1 MGIELT
7 ENALR
12 VLEKRYLKKDR
23 KGRVI
28 ETPEGLFRRVA
39 HTIAAADEKYA
50 PGMGAGREEVYYRMM
65 SELKFL
71 PNSPTLMNA
80 GTRIKQ
86 YSACFVI
93 PVGDSVKKIFGALSA
108 MARIHQS
115 GGGTGF
121 SFSRLRPRDDIVK
134 STGSAASGP
143 VSFMRIFDQA
153 TDVIKQGGR
162 RRGANMGML
171 RADHPDVIE
180 FIRAKENGSF
190 RNFNLSVSV
199 PDSFMHALDE
209 GADFALKNPRDG
221 RIVKKIPAR
230 EIWDLMALM
239 AWKTGDP
246 GVVFIDRI
254 NASNP
259 TPMAGTIE
267 ATNPCGEQ
275 PLLSYESCNLG
286 SINLSRFVLDE
297 RSRSTGIDWD
307 GLRDTVRN
315 GVQFLDNVIAASVY
329 PLQEITRI
337 TRANRKIGLGVMG
350 LADMLV
356 MLGIPYASDEA
367 VKLGGEVMRFISE
380 EAVKK
385 SSELGKERGNFLN
398 FQGSAWEKKGLKH
411 MRNATV
417 TTVAPTGTIS
427 IIAGTSSGIEPLFAL
442 SFVRRVLDGSELR
455 EVNRAFLE
463 TAKREGFYSEG
474 LLREIDAGGGVS
486 RLPGMPGKFKDVFKT
501 ALEISPERHVMMQA
515 EFQKYTDNAVSKT
528 INLPEEA
535 TPGDVKK
542 IYSLAYRLGCKGI
555 TVYRYGS
562 KEQVLARAGQPPA
575 CRVCLT

>member
-12 VLEKRYLKKDR
+12 VLERRYLRKDR
-23 KGRVI
+23 EGRVI

-39 HTIAAADEKYA
+39 QTVSAADGIYS
-50 PGMGAGREEVYYRMM
+50 PGKGREREEIYFRMM

-80 GTRIKQ
+80 GTRIRQ

-93 PVGDSVKKIFGALSA
+93 PVEDSVRKIFGALSA

-121 SFSRLRPRDDIVK
+121 SFSRLRPKNDIVK

-171 RADHPDVIE
+171 RADHPDIME
-180 FIRAKENGSF
+180 FIRAKEKGSF
-190 RNFNLSVSV
+190 GNFNLSVSI
-199 PDSFMHALDE
+199 PDSFMRALDD
-209 GADFALKNPRDG
+209 GSDFPLENPRDG
-221 RIVKKIPAR
+221 RIIKKIPAR
-230 EIWDLMALM
+230 EIWDLTALM

-246 GVVFIDRI
+246 GVIFIDRV
-254 NASNP
+254 NAFNP
-259 TPMAGTIE
+259 TPSAGIIE

-275 PLLSYESCNLG
+275 PLLPYESCNLG
-286 SINLSRFVLDE
+286 SVNLSRFVQG
-297 RSRSTGIDWD
+297 RKAGMDWD
-307 GLRDTVRN
+307 GLRDTVRD
-315 GVQFLDNVIAASVY
+315 GVQFLDNVIDASVY
-329 PLQEITRI
+329 PLPEITRI

-350 LADMLV
+350 LADMLA
-356 MLGIPYASDEA
+356 MLGIPYDSDEA

-385 SSELGKERGNFLN
+385 SSELGRERGNFPN
-398 FQGSAWEKKGLKH
+398 FNGSAWEKKGLKH

-417 TTVAPTGTIS
+417 TTIAPTGTIS

-442 SFVRRVLDGSELR
+442 SFVRRVLDGSDLR
-455 EVNRAFLE
+455 EVNRVFLA
-463 TAKREGFYSEG
+463 TAKREGFHSDS
-474 LLREIDAGGGVS
+474 LLREIDTSGGVS
-486 RLPGMPGKFKDVFKT
+486 KLSGIPEKIKDVFRT
-501 ALEISPERHVMMQA
+501 ALEIPPERHVMMQA
-515 EFQKYTDNAVSKT
+515 EFQRYTDNAVSKT

-535 TPGDVKK
+535 TPGDVKR

-562 KEQVLARAGQPPA
+562 KEQVLSRAGQSGA

>member
-1 MGIELT
+1 LSGNNGIPLT
-7 ENALR
+7 DNALR
-12 VLEKRYLKKDR
+12 VLERRYLR
-23 KGRVI
+23 KNRTGKVI

-39 HTIAAADEKYA
+39 KTIAAADEKYS
-50 PGMGAGREEVYYRMM
+50 PGTGPSRGEIYYRMM

-80 GTRIKQ
+80 GTSIKQ

-108 MARIHQS
+108 MALIHQS

-121 SFSRLRPRDDIVK
+121 SFSRLRPKDDIVK
-134 STGSAASGP
+134 STGEVASGP

-153 TDVIKQGGR
+153 TEIIKQGGR
-162 RRGANMGML
+162 RRGANMGIL
-171 RADHPDVIE
+171 RIDHPDIE
-180 FIRAKENGSF
+180 AFVRAKDNGAF
-190 RNFNLSVSV
+190 RNFNLSVSI
-199 PDSFMHALDE
+199 PDSFMRALDDDGE
-209 GADFALKNPRDG
+209 YQLINPRDG
-221 RIVKKIPAR
+221 REIKKIKAR
-230 EIWDLMALM
+230 EAWDLIALM

-254 NASNP
+254 NALNP
-259 TPMAGTIE
+259 TPAAGVIE

-275 PLLSYESCNLG
+275 PLLPYESCNLG
-286 SINLSRFVLDE
+286 SINLSRFTVDG
-297 RSRSTGIDWD
+297 RIDWD
-307 GLRDTVRN
+307 NLRYTVRD
-315 GVQFLDNVIAASVY
+315 GVQFLDNVIDASIY
-329 PLQEITRI
+329 PLPEITRI

-350 LADMLV
+350 FADMLV
-356 MLGIPYASDEA
+356 MLDIPYDSDDA
-367 VKLGGEVMRFISE
+367 LKLGGEVMKFINE
-380 EAVKK
+380 EAVEK
-385 SSELGKERGNFLN
+385 SSELGRERGSFPNFS
-398 FQGSAWEKKGLKH
+398 GSVWEKKGLKY

-455 EVNRAFLE
+455 EVNRVFFDR
-463 TAKREGFYSEG
+463 AKKEGFYSET
-474 LLREIDAGGGVS
+474 LLKELDMKGGVS
-486 RLPGMPGKFKDVFKT
+486 GIPGVPQKVKEVFKT
-501 ALEISPERHVMMQA
+501 ALEIPPERHVMMQA

-535 TPGDVKK
+535 TPSDVEK
-542 IYSLAYRLGCKGI
+542 IYSLAYKLGCKGI

-562 KEQVLARAGQPPA
+562 KNEQVLSRAYQPSA